1 MSPRTHSSSTG
12 PSSPQTASRAAR
24 LAWMSDRTA
33 RRMGLGVYRWSA
45 ERPPGRL
52 SWPAGE
58 SRIARALLAHDHE
71 PMSAE
76 RGHSRIEDPQVAAT
90 EHVDRPAAAPDL
102 SVAVGE

>member
-1 MSPRTHSSSTG
+1 MSPRTQISSTLG
-12 PSSPQTASRAAR
+12 RSSQTASRAAR

-45 ERPPGRL
+45 ERPPCRL

-58 SRIARALLAHDHE
+58 SRIAGALLPHDHE

-76 RGHSRIEDPQVAAT
+76 RGHPGIDDPQVDAT
-90 EHVDRPAAAPDL
+90 ELGDRPAA
-102 SVAVGE
+102 S